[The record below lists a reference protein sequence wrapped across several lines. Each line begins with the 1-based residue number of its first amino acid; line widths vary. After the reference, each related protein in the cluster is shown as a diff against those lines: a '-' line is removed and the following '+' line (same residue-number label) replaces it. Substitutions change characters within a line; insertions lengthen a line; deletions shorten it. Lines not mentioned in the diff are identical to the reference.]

1 MPNLF
6 NDEVIIP
13 AMVNRGIPLR
23 VARTYNPSGCVE
35 PDIAHKYDGWHD
47 ACAFNV
53 AKVMD
58 ITLNNGR
65 AFGDQIGPKTG
76 EITDFTC
83 IEDFVNAFE
92 KQMEF
97 FVRNMVEADNCI
109 DTAHGDLVPLP
120 FESGLIEGCIEKGKS
135 VQEGGAIWNF
145 SGPQGVGIIDAGDC
159 LYSIQKNVFEDHKF
173 TLAELKDA
181 LEHNFGYPIPAI
193 GSQPISAAA
202 GDPKYSVGNMSLESI
217 NLVNEPKAGAPEP
230 WQTAWQAGTTIRKI
244 RSMQR

>member
-1 MPNLF
+1 M
-6 NDEVIIP
+6 
-13 AMVNRGIPLR
+13 
-23 VARTYNPSGCVE
+23 E

-76 EITDFTC
+76 EITEFTC
-83 IEDFVNAFE
+83 IEDFINAFE

-120 FESGLIEGCIEKGKS
+120 FESGLIEGCIEKRVSRYRKAA
-135 VQEGGAIWNF
+135 Q
-145 SGPQGVGIIDAGDC
+145 SGTSPTPGRRNHRRGRLPV
-159 LYSIQKNVFEDHKF
+159 L
-173 TLAELKDA
+173 
-181 LEHNFGYPIPAI
+181 
-193 GSQPISAAA
+193 
-202 GDPKYSVGNMSLESI
+202 DPEERV
-217 NLVNEPKAGAPEP
+217 
-230 WQTAWQAGTTIRKI
+230 R
-244 RSMQR
+244 RS